1 MTPRQADNAK
11 VTLAKWKPNFSI
23 MLYPLKHNALPK
35 TSHRRIPSQCPDY
48 LKFILQHKKL
58 A

>member
-48 LKFILQHKKL
+48 LKFILQH
-58 A
+58 